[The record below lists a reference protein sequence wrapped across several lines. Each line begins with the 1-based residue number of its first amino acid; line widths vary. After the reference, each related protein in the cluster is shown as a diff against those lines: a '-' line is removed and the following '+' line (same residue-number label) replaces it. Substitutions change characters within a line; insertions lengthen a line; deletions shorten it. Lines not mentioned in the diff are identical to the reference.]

1 MQHYDVDDEED
12 EQNIYEAPCEDDADY
27 GVIYAEPPK
36 AVEKIYEMFE
46 GKRLLKLCHQN
57 IRYHITVYII
67 KLHTSCQLLTFH
79 RILEELGSGEFG
91 VVTRGMLSSTTG
103 DVEVAVKMLNT
114 DASDKDRLRFL
125 QEAAI
130 MCQFDHQNVI
140 KLHGVVTEAP
150 TMIVLEYVARGDL
163 KGFLTNLESL

>member
-1 MQHYDVDDEED
+1 MCFIQ
-12 EQNIYEAPCEDDADY
+12 
-27 GVIYAEPPK
+27 
-36 AVEKIYEMFE
+36 
-46 GKRLLKLCHQN
+46 
-57 IRYHITVYII
+57 TVSSANCFR
-67 KLHTSCQLLTFH
+67 T
-79 RILEELGSGEFG
+79 LEELGSGEFG

-114 DASDKDRLRFL
+114 DASDKDKLRFL

-150 TMIVLEYVARGDL
+150 IMIVLEYVARGDL
-163 KGFLTNLESL
+163 KEFLMNLQTL